1 MTARRLILVRHG
13 ESVWNVE
20 HRVQGHTCRGLTDHG
35 RAQAER
41 TAEVLAARVGDAVV
55 VSSDLGRCRDTAAP
69 LAAALGIEALADATL
84 RERDFG
90 RWEGMTRE
98 DLERDDPARY
108 QRWRAGEDVI
118 AEVGGESDVVLRER
132 AGAVFS
138 RLLGLRGGPH
148 DADGGA
154 TGGLSV
160 ALSEAVSEAGTI
172 VAVTH
177 GGTIWYGVH
186 ELLRISGY
194 RLGTVDN
201 ASVTELVVGGRG
213 PAGLDLAAPRMA
225 RFNETSH
232 L

>member
-13 ESVWNVE
+13 ESVWNVD

-35 RAQAER
+35 RVQAER
-41 TAEVLAARVGDAVV
+41 TAQLLAARISDAVV

-69 LAAALGIEALADATL
+69 LVAALGIDPLVDATL
-84 RERDFG
+84 RERNFG

-108 QRWRAGEDVI
+108 LRWRAGEDVI

-132 AGAVFS
+132 SAAVFS
-138 RLLGLRGGPH
+138 KLLGLRGGS
-148 DADGGA
+148 DDTGSAAADVLEGDVLEGA
-154 TGGLSV
+154 
-160 ALSEAVSEAGTI
+160 ETI

-186 ELLRISGY
+186 EMLRIAGY

>member
-20 HRVQGHTCRGLTDHG
+20 HRVQGHTCRGLTEHG
-35 RAQAER
+35 RVQAER
-41 TAEVLAARVGDAVV
+41 TAEVLAARVRDAVV

-69 LAAALGIEALADATL
+69 LVAALGIEPLVDANL
-84 RERDFG
+84 RERNFG

-118 AEVGGESDVVLRER
+118 AEVGGESDVVLRGR
-132 AGAVFS
+132 AAAVFS
-138 RLLGLRGGPH
+138 KLLGLRGGS
-148 DADGGA
+148 DGTDSAGADV
-154 TGGLSV
+154 V
-160 ALSEAVSEAGTI
+160 AERVLAEAGTI

-186 ELLRISGY
+186 EMLRIAGY
-194 RLGTVDN
+194 RLGSVDN
-201 ASVTELVVGGRG
+201 ASVTELVIGGRG